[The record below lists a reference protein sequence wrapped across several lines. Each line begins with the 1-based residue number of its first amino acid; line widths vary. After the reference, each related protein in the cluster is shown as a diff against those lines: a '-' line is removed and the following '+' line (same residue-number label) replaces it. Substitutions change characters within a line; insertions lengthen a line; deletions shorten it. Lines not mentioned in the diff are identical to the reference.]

1 MTEKEDKI
9 LFETTVALKK
19 DGYDTLLTLTEKQL
33 LFQKKKGLI
42 QKKNKV
48 VKTIELS
55 DIKIIKGKV
64 HIERQEEKVIL
75 HLKDNNFEFTCS
87 DKKESKKLVDEI
99 SEAILGEDK
108 IDRAINKADKTVQK
122 LKKVA
127 NVIGDAAGVVGTVG
141 AAIALKDNPKKFKEI
156 GKKAINIIKKK

>member
-19 DGYDTLLTLTEKQL
+19 DDYDTLLTLTEKQL
-33 LFQKKKGLI
+33 LLRKKKGLI

-48 VKTIELS
+48 VKTIALS
-55 DIKIIKGKV
+55 DIKIIKDKV

-75 HLKDNNFEFTCS
+75 HLKDNNFEFICL
-87 DKKESKKLVDEI
+87 DKKQSKKLVDEI

-108 IDRAINKADKTVQK
+108 IDRAINKADKAVQK

-141 AAIALKDNPKKFKEI
+141 AAITLKDNPKKFKEI

>member
-1 MTEKEDKI
+1 MTEKEYKI

-19 DGYDTLLTLTEKQL
+19 DDYDTLLTLTEKQL

-48 VKTIELS
+48 VKTIALS

-75 HLKDNNFEFTCS
+75 HLKDNNFEFICL
-87 DKKESKKLVDEI
+87 DKKQSKKLIDEI
-99 SEAILGEDK
+99 TEAILGEDK
-108 IDRAINKADKTVQK
+108 IDRAINQADKAVQK
-122 LKKVA
+122 IKKVA

-141 AAIALKDNPKKFKEI
+141 ATIALKDDPKKIKEI
-156 GKKAINIIKKK
+156 GKLAINIIKKK